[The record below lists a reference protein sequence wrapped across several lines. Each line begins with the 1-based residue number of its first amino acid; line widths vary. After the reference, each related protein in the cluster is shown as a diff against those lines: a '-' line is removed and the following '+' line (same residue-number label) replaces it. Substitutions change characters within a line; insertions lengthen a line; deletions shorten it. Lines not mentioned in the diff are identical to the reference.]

1 MNDQAEQR
9 EEEAVDSLKRPDGE
23 PTNDAG
29 DLESDAVDSNEDV
42 SQAPAEAPGQA
53 VANDD

>member
-23 PTNDAG
+23 LTNDAG
-29 DLESDAVDSNEDV
+29 DLESDAVDSNEE
-42 SQAPAEAPGQA
+42 AEAPGQA